1 MQIRDSSKDP
11 QSKNQLSNYSPPP
24 LVHLV
29 MPRKLPTLPSP
40 VLAKASNNSERNTSF
55 EEAQIEKLLST
66 GSAYFNSR
74 GYSPF
79 PFQENTWR
87 AYLQGK
93 SGIVNAPTGS
103 GKSFSLLIPILLEAI
118 GNEEMSSAGL
128 RAIWISPIRALTKEI
143 AKAAHE
149 AIAGLGL
156 DWEVGIRSGDTSS
169 SERAKQKRRPPQ
181 ILITTPESLHLLL
194 ASKDHP
200 TFFSK
205 LRAVVVDEWHELM
218 GSKRGVQ
225 MELGLSR
232 LRGLVTDLHVW
243 GISATIGNLEAAGR
257 VLLAETI
264 PVDQQVLIRAKVDKY
279 TGMQTIMPEEI
290 EKFPWGG
297 HMGIMMLA
305 QVLPVVHSSGSTIL
319 FTNTR
324 NQCEVWYQ
332 KLLDID
338 DELAGQ
344 IAMHHGSIDR
354 ELRDWVEEAIH
365 TEKLKA
371 VVATSS
377 LDLGVD
383 FRPVETIVQI
393 GSPKGVARFLQRAGR
408 SGHRPGEDSTIYFV
422 PTHSLELIEASALR
436 TAIDTHIIEAVEPIL
451 NCWDVLVQYLVT
463 LAVGGGFY
471 PEKILPQVRATHC
484 YAGMTDAQWNWCLN
498 FITTGGESLAAYD
511 EYKKVSIKE
520 GLFIVEE
527 RRIAMQHRMNMGTI
541 VGSTSMMVK
550 YARGGRIGTVEE
562 YFATQLKPGDTF
574 WFGGKSLEVVRITAT
589 ELQVKKTKKKPTRI
603 PSWQGGRMSLS
614 SSLSILFREKIDA
627 LKRGEVLDDELAKVK
642 PLTDLQA
649 ERSALPSTNQFLIE
663 YFEDKEGHHLLMYP
677 FEGRTVHEG
686 MATLIAFRLSV
697 YQPISFTIAMNDYGF
712 ELLSETRV
720 DLETA
725 ISDGLF
731 DTANLVEDITQA
743 INASEM
749 GRRAFRQIAGVA
761 GLVFQGYPGKRK
773 RDRQLQSSSK
783 LFYDVF
789 MQYEPENLL
798 FRQAQD
804 ELLHFQLQEERLR
817 ATLER
822 IQHQEILWMT
832 PERATPFAFPI
843 MVDRIRG
850 KFSTERIEDRV
861 ARMKLALVAD

>member
-1 MQIRDSSKDP
+1 MPSKPAVPSS
-11 QSKNQLSNYSPPP
+11 
-24 LVHLV
+24 
-29 MPRKLPTLPSP
+29 T
-40 VLAKASNNSERNTSF
+40 VLAKAEIN
-55 EEAQIEKLLST
+55 QLLAS
-66 GSAYFNSR
+66 GKDYFQTR
-74 GYSPF
+74 GFAPF

-87 AYLQGK
+87 AYLEGR

-103 GKSFSLLIPILLEAI
+103 GKTFSLIVPILLEAL
-118 GNEEMSSAGL
+118 GTQKANSKGL

-149 AIAGLGL
+149 AIVGLGL
-156 DWEVGIRSGDTSS
+156 DWEVGIRSGDTSA

-194 ASKDHP
+194 SSKDHQK
-200 TFFSK
+200 FFSK

-225 MELGLSR
+225 MELALSR
-232 LRGLVTDLHVW
+232 LRGLVQDLRVW
-243 GISATIGNLEAAGR
+243 GISATIGNLEMAGK
-257 VLLAETI
+257 VLLANTI
-264 PVDQQVLIRAKVDKY
+264 PSSQQVLIRAKVDKY

-297 HMGIMMLA
+297 HMGLMMLA
-305 QVLPVVHSSGSTIL
+305 QVLPVVHTSGSTIL

-338 DELAGQ
+338 EELAGQ

-436 TAIDTHIIEAVEPIL
+436 EAIDKQIIEAVEPMR

-463 LAVGGGFY
+463 LAVGGGFI
-471 PEKILPQVRATHC
+471 PSEVRKQVEATHC
-484 YAGMTDAQWNWCLN
+484 YADMTQEQWRWCLS

-511 EYKKVSIKE
+511 EYKKVSITDD
-520 GLFIVEE
+520 GLYVVEE
-527 RRIAMQHRMNMGTI
+527 RRIATQHRMNMGTI
-541 VGSTSMMVK
+541 VGATAMMVK
-550 YARGGRIGTVEE
+550 FVRGGRIGTVEE
-562 YFATQLKPGDTF
+562 YFATQLKPGDAF
-574 WFGGKSLEVVRITAT
+574 WFGGRSLEVVRITAT

-614 SSLSILFREKIDA
+614 SSLSVLFREKIDH
-627 LKRGEVLDDELAKVK
+627 LRRGDVGDDELAKVK

-649 ERSALPSTNQFLIE
+649 ERSALPATNQFLIE
-663 YFEDKEGHHLLMYP
+663 YFEDREGHHLLMYP

-686 MATLIAFRLSV
+686 MATLMAFRLSV
-697 YQPISFTIAMNDYGF
+697 YQPITFTIAMNDYGF

-720 DLETA
+720 DLEAA
-725 ISDGLF
+725 INDGLF
-731 DTANLVEDITQA
+731 STSMLREDITQA
-743 INASEM
+743 LNASEM

-773 RDRQLQSSSK
+773 RDKQLQSSSK

-798 FRQAQD
+798 FRQAQE
-804 ELLHFQLQEERLR
+804 ELLHFQLQEERLFE
-817 ATLER
+817 TLER
-822 IQHQEILWMT
+822 IQQQELLLQT
-832 PERATPFAFPI
+832 PQKATPFAFPI
-843 MVDRIRG
+843 MIDRIRG
-850 KFSTERIEDRV
+850 KFSTEKIEDRV

>member
-1 MQIRDSSKDP
+1 MPKGRSSNK
-11 QSKNQLSNYSPPP
+11 
-24 LVHLV
+24 
-29 MPRKLPTLPSP
+29 PS
-40 VLAKASNNSERNTSF
+40 VLAKVKTNKPLTPTEVDS
-55 EEAQIEKLLST
+55 LLAKGKS
-66 GSAYFNSR
+66 YFQTR

-87 AYLQGK
+87 AYLEGK

-103 GKSFSLLIPILLEAI
+103 GKTFSLVIPILLEAL
-118 GNEEMSSAGL
+118 GNGDVDRAGL

-149 AIAGLGL
+149 AISGLGL
-156 DWEVGIRSGDTSS
+156 AWEVGIRSGDTSS
-169 SERAKQKRRPPQ
+169 SERAKQKRRPPH

-200 TFFSK
+200 KFFGK

-243 GISATIGNLEAAGR
+243 GISATIGNLVAAGK
-257 VLLAETI
+257 VLLADTI
-264 PVDQQVLIRAKVDKY
+264 PSDQQVLIRANVDKY

-297 HMGIMMLA
+297 HMGITMLS

-436 TAIDTHIIEAVEPIL
+436 TAIDRQAIESVEPMR

-463 LAVGGGFY
+463 LAVGGGFK
-471 PEKILPQVRATHC
+471 PEEVLPEIRATHC
-484 YAGMTDAQWNWCLN
+484 YADLTDAQWKWCLD

-511 EYKKVSIKE
+511 EYKKVTVKE
-520 GLFIVEE
+520 DGLFVVEE

-614 SSLSILFREKIDA
+614 SSLSVLFREKIDA
-627 LKRGEVLDDELAKVK
+627 LKRGEVLDEELAKVK

-686 MATLIAFRLSV
+686 IATLIAFRLSV
-697 YQPISFTIAMNDYGF
+697 YQPITFTIAMNDYGF

-725 ISDGLF
+725 IGDGLF
-731 DTANLVEDITQA
+731 ETANLVEDITQA
-743 INASEM
+743 INTSEM

-773 RDRQLQSSSK
+773 KDRQLQSSSK

-817 ATLER
+817 ETLER

-832 PERATPFAFPI
+832 PDRATPFAFPI
-843 MVDRIRG
+843 MIDRIRG

>member
-1 MQIRDSSKDP
+1 MPSKPSTSSAQVHRRAKQAAPQIAG
-11 QSKNQLSNYSPPP
+11 
-24 LVHLV
+24 
-29 MPRKLPTLPSP
+29 
-40 VLAKASNNSERNTSF
+40 AKAQGTHGFQKAEVD
-55 EEAQIEKLLST
+55 KLLKQ
-66 GSAYFNSR
+66 GKAYFKKR
-74 GYSPF
+74 GYAPF
-79 PFQENTWR
+79 PFQQNTWQ
-87 AYLQGK
+87 AYLEGK

-103 GKSFSLLIPILLEAI
+103 GKTFSLIVPILLEAL
-118 GNEEMSSAGL
+118 GRNEEADNGL

-156 DWEVGIRSGDTSS
+156 EWEVGVRSGDTSS

-200 TFFSK
+200 KFFSK
-205 LRAVVVDEWHELM
+205 IRAVIVDEWHELM

-232 LRGLVTDLHVW
+232 LRGLVPDLHVW
-243 GISATIGNLEAAGR
+243 GISATIGNLEAAGK
-257 VLLAETI
+257 VLLADTI
-264 PVDQQVLIRAKVDKY
+264 PADQQVLIRAKFDKY
-279 TGMQTIMPEEI
+279 TSMQTIMPEEI

-297 HMGIMMLA
+297 HMGLMMLA

-365 TEKLKA
+365 TERLKA

-408 SGHRPGEDSTIYFV
+408 SGHRPGEDSKIYFV

-436 TAIDTHIIEAVEPIL
+436 SAIDQQIIESVEPMR

-463 LAVGGGFY
+463 LAVGGGFR
-471 PEKILPQVRATHC
+471 PAQILPQVRATHC
-484 YAGMTDAQWNWCLN
+484 YADITDAQWKWCLD

-511 EYKKVSIKE
+511 EYKKVSITEE
-520 GLFIVEE
+520 GLYVVEE

-541 VGSTSMMVK
+541 VGSTSMMVRWV
-550 YARGGRIGTVEE
+550 RGGRIGTVEE

-574 WFGGKSLEVVRITAT
+574 WFGGKSLEVVRILAT

-614 SSLSILFREKIDA
+614 SSLSVLFREKIDA
-627 LKRGEVLDDELAKVK
+627 LKRGEMLDEELAKVK

-649 ERSALPSTNQFLIE
+649 ERSALPATDQFLIE

-697 YQPISFTIAMNDYGF
+697 YQPITFTIAMNDYGF

-725 ISDGLF
+725 IGDGLF
-731 DTANLVEDITQA
+731 ETATLREDITQA

-761 GLVFQGYPGKRK
+761 GLVFSGYPGKRK
-773 RDRQLQSSSK
+773 KDRQLQSSSK

-798 FRQAQD
+798 FRQAQE

-832 PERATPFAFPI
+832 PEKATPFAFPI

-850 KFSTERIEDRV
+850 KFSTERLEDRV

>member
-1 MQIRDSSKDP
+1 MPPSSTR
-11 QSKNQLSNYSPPP
+11 SA
-24 LVHLV
+24 
-29 MPRKLPTLPSP
+29 TP
-40 VLAKASNNSERNTSF
+40 VLAKAEV
-55 EEAQIEKLLST
+55 EDLLET
-66 GSAYFNSR
+66 GKSYFKTR
-74 GYSPF
+74 GYAPF
-79 PFQENTWR
+79 PFQENAWR
-87 AYLQGK
+87 AYLEGK

-103 GKSFSLLIPILLEAI
+103 GKTFSLIVPILLEAI
-118 GNEEMSSAGL
+118 GRKQQNAKGL
-128 RAIWISPIRALTKEI
+128 HALWISPIRALTKEI

-149 AIAGLGL
+149 AIVGLGL
-156 DWEVGIRSGDTSS
+156 DWEVGVRSGDTSS

-194 ASKDHP
+194 SSKDHP
-200 TFFSK
+200 KYFGN
-205 LRAVVVDEWHELM
+205 LRAVIVDEWHELM
-218 GSKRGVQ
+218 GSKRGAQ

-232 LRGLVTDLHVW
+232 LRGLVPDLHVW
-243 GISATIGNLEAAGR
+243 GISATIGNLEMAGK
-257 VLLAETI
+257 VLLADTI
-264 PVDQQVLIRAKVDKY
+264 PADQQVLIRAKVDKY

-305 QVLPVVHSSGSTIL
+305 QVLPVVHGSGSTIL

-436 TAIDTHIIEAVEPIL
+436 SAIDQQIIESVEPMR

-463 LAVGGGFY
+463 LAVGGGFR
-471 PEKILPQVRATHC
+471 PTEVVKEIRATHC
-484 YAGMTDAQWNWCLN
+484 FADMSDAQWNWCLS

-511 EYKKVSIKE
+511 EYKKVSINDE
-520 GLFIVEE
+520 GLYVVTE
-527 RRIAMQHRMNMGTI
+527 RRIATQHRMNMGTI
-541 VGSTSMMVK
+541 VGATAMMVK
-550 YARGGRIGTVEE
+550 FVRGGRIGTVEE

-574 WFGGKSLEVVRITAT
+574 WFGGRSLEVVRITAT

-614 SSLSILFREKIDA
+614 SSLSVLFREKIDQ
-627 LKRGEVLDDELAKVK
+627 LRRGDIVDEELDKVK

-649 ERSALPSTNQFLIE
+649 ERSALPAMDQFLIE

-697 YQPISFTIAMNDYGF
+697 YQPITFTIAMNDYGF

-725 ISDGLF
+725 IGDGLF
-731 DTANLVEDITQA
+731 ETATLREDITQA

-773 RDRQLQSSSK
+773 RDKQLQSSSK

-817 ATLER
+817 ETLER

-843 MVDRIRG
+843 MIDRIRG
-850 KFSTERIEDRV
+850 KFSTEKIEDRV
-861 ARMKLALVAD
+861 ARMKLALVS

>member
-1 MQIRDSSKDP
+1 MSTAD
-11 QSKNQLSNYSPPP
+11 
-24 LVHLV
+24 V
-29 MPRKLPTLPSP
+29 
-40 VLAKASNNSERNTSF
+40 EG
-55 EEAQIEKLLST
+55 LLSK
-66 GSAYFNSR
+66 GKSYFKTR
-74 GYSPF
+74 GYDPF
-79 PFQENTWR
+79 PFQENAWR
-87 AYLQGK
+87 AYLEGK

-103 GKSFSLLIPILLEAI
+103 GKTFSLIVPILLEAI
-118 GNEEMSSAGL
+118 GRKESSSSSSSSSSGL

-149 AIAGLGL
+149 AITGLGL
-156 DWEVGIRSGDTSS
+156 DWEVGIRSGDTTS

-200 TFFSK
+200 KFFGK

-232 LRGLVTDLHVW
+232 LRGLVPDLHVW
-243 GISATIGNLEAAGR
+243 GISATIGNLEMAGKA
-257 VLLAETI
+257 LLADTI
-264 PVDQQVLIRAKVDKY
+264 PADQQMLIRAKVDKY
-279 TGMQTIMPEEI
+279 TGMKTIMPEEI

-297 HMGIMMLA
+297 HMGLMMLA
-305 QVLPVVHSSGSTIL
+305 QVLPVVHGSGSTIL

-338 DELAGQ
+338 DDLAGQ

-436 TAIDTHIIEAVEPIL
+436 EAISERIIESVEPMR

-463 LAVGGGFY
+463 LAVGGGFKPADLL
-471 PEKILPQVRATHC
+471 PEVRATHC
-484 YAGMTDAQWNWCLN
+484 FAEITDAQWHWCLS

-511 EYKKVSIKE
+511 EYKKVSINE
-520 GLFIVEE
+520 DGLYEVTE
-527 RRIAMQHRMNMGTI
+527 RRIATQHRMNMGTI
-541 VGSTSMMVK
+541 VGATAMTVK
-550 YARGGRIGTVEE
+550 FVRGGRIGTVEE
-562 YFATQLKPGDTF
+562 YFATQLKPGDAF
-574 WFGGKSLEVVRITAT
+574 WFGGRSLEVVRILAS
-589 ELQVKKTKKKPTRI
+589 ELQVKRTKKKATRI
-603 PSWQGGRMSLS
+603 PSWNGGRMSLS
-614 SSLSILFREKIDA
+614 SSLSGLFRKKIDQ
-627 LKRGEVLDDELAKVK
+627 LKRGDIVDDELAKVK

-649 ERSALPSTNQFLIE
+649 ERSALPSVDEFLIE

-686 MATLIAFRLSV
+686 MATLMAFRLSV
-697 YQPISFTIAMNDYGF
+697 YQPITFTIAMNDYGF

-725 ISDGLF
+725 IGDGLF
-731 DTANLVEDITQA
+731 ETVTLREDITQA

-749 GRRAFRQIAGVA
+749 GRRAFRQIAGIA

-804 ELLHFQLQEERLR
+804 ELLHFQLQEDRLR
-817 ATLER
+817 ETLER

-843 MVDRIRG
+843 MIDRIRG
-850 KFSTERIEDRV
+850 KFSTEKLEDRV
-861 ARMKLALVAD
+861 ARMKLALIA

>member
-1 MQIRDSSKDP
+1 MPNGKSS
-11 QSKNQLSNYSPPP
+11 
-24 LVHLV
+24 
-29 MPRKLPTLPSP
+29 PTSS
-40 VLAKASNNSERNTSF
+40 VLAKADANSPLTKKKIDE
-55 EEAQIEKLLST
+55 LLT
-66 GSAYFNSR
+66 IGNAYFKTR
-74 GYSPF
+74 GYAPF

-87 AYLQGK
+87 AYLEGK

-103 GKSFSLLIPILLEAI
+103 GKTFSLIVPILLEAI
-118 GNEEMSSAGL
+118 GRNEASKKGL
-128 RAIWISPIRALTKEI
+128 RAVWISPIRALTKEI

-149 AIAGLGL
+149 AIVGLGL

-181 ILITTPESLHLLL
+181 LLITTPESLHLLL

-200 TFFSK
+200 AYFGK

-232 LRGLVTDLHVW
+232 VRGLVPDLHVW
-243 GISATIGNLEAAGR
+243 GISATIGNLEMAGK
-257 VLLAETI
+257 VLLADTI
-264 PVDQQVLIRAKVDKY
+264 PTEQQVLIRAKVDKY
-279 TGMQTIMPEEI
+279 TGMKTIMPEEI

-297 HMGIMMLA
+297 HMGLMMLA
-305 QVLPVVHSSGSTIL
+305 QVLPVLHASGSTIL

-338 DELAGQ
+338 DDLAGQ

-436 TAIDTHIIEAVEPIL
+436 TAIDRQTIESVEPMRK
-451 NCWDVLVQYLVT
+451 CWDVLIQYLVT
-463 LAVGGGFY
+463 LAVGGGFK
-471 PEKILPQVRATHC
+471 PENIITEVRATHC
-484 YAGMTDAQWNWCLN
+484 FAEITDAQWNWCLN

-511 EYKKVSIKE
+511 EYKKVTISEE
-520 GLFIVEE
+520 GLYVVEE
-527 RRIAMQHRMNMGTI
+527 RRIATQHRMNMGTI
-541 VGSTSMMVK
+541 VGATAMTVK
-550 YARGGRIGTVEE
+550 FARGGRIGTVEE
-562 YFATQLKPGDTF
+562 YFATQLKPGDAF
-574 WFGGKSLEVVRITAT
+574 WFGGRSLEVVRITAT

-614 SSLSILFREKIDA
+614 SSLSVLFREKIDQ
-627 LKRGEVLDDELAKVK
+627 LRRGDIVDEELAKVK

-649 ERSALPSTNQFLIE
+649 ERSALPATDQFLIE

-697 YQPISFTIAMNDYGF
+697 YQPITFTIAMNDYGF

-725 ISDGLF
+725 IGDGLF
-731 DTANLVEDITQA
+731 ETATLREDITQA

-773 RDRQLQSSSK
+773 RDKQLQSSSK

-817 ATLER
+817 ETLER

-832 PERATPFAFPI
+832 PDRATPFAFPI
-843 MVDRIRG
+843 MIDRIRG
-850 KFSTERIEDRV
+850 KFSTEKLEDRV